1 MTIQQAAQ
9 EAIDV
14 QDACNLSGVVHSF
27 SRIIKEALWEEA
39 RKQGKGTE
47 WVNQHPI
54 AKMFAEK
61 IAQLSRMDEFGDA
74 YDDCKKL
81 SEDAAA

>member
-1 MTIQQAAQ
+1 
-9 EAIDV
+9 
-14 QDACNLSGVVHSF
+14 
-27 SRIIKEALWEEA
+27 
-39 RKQGKGTE
+39 
-47 WVNQHPI
+47 
-54 AKMFAEK
+54 MFAEK